1 MLQNNEGD
9 CEGEIGGIRI
19 EKARLFR
26 AFRQMAALFEGGR
39 PFVAFD
45 TETTGLK
52 AEHDELLEIGAV
64 KFNKDGPIG
73 ESFNCLIKPEKP
85 ISAFITS
92 INHIDDEMVKDAPPA
107 AEVVRRFCEYAG
119 KKAVLVAHNAQFD
132 VKFVNASLIRAGL
145 PQLSNM
151 TVDTLT
157 FSRWAYPLLA
167 NGEEKGPYKLQSLA
181 KRFGIE
187 VLNAHRAEDD
197 ARVCMEL
204 FLRILRDTDSVQKR
218 PEQQKYINSKG

>member
-1 MLQNNEGD
+1 MLQNNQAECG
-9 CEGEIGGIRI
+9 GEIGGIKI

-39 PFVAFD
+39 VFVAFD

-52 AEHDELLEIGAV
+52 AENDEILEIGAV
-64 KFNKDGPIG
+64 KFNRDGLIG
-73 ESFNCLIKPEKP
+73 ESFNRLIKPEHP
-85 ISAFITS
+85 IPAFITA
-92 INHIDDEMVKDAPPA
+92 INHIDDEMVCGCPPV
-107 AEVVRRFCEYAG
+107 AEVVKDFSAYVG
-119 KKAVLVAHNAQFD
+119 KKAVLVAHNARFD
-132 VKFVNASLIRAGL
+132 VKFVNASLIKSGL
-145 PQLSNM
+145 PQLENL

-167 NGEEKGPYKLQSLA
+167 NEPEKGQYKLQSLA

-187 VLNAHRAEDD
+187 VRNAHRAEDD

-204 FLRILRDTDSVQKR
+204 FLRILKDTDSVQKR
-218 PEQQKYINSKG
+218 KGKIT

>member
-1 MLQNNEGD
+1 MIYLTGD
-9 CEGEIGGIRI
+9 THGDFSG
-19 EKARLFR
+19 
-26 AFRQMAALFEGGR
+26 
-39 PFVAFD
+39 
-45 TETTGLK
+45 
-52 AEHDELLEIGAV
+52 
-64 KFNKDGPIG
+64 
-73 ESFNCLIKPEKP
+73 
-85 ISAFITS
+85 
-92 INHIDDEMVKDAPPA
+92 
-107 AEVVRRFCEYAG
+107 VRRFCEYAG

-218 PEQQKYINSKG
+218 PESKEKF

>member
-1 MLQNNEGD
+1 MQQNNE
-9 CEGEIGGIRI
+9 EESAGEIGGVKI

-52 AEHDELLEIGAV
+52 AENDELLEIGAI

-73 ESFNCLIKPEKP
+73 ESFNRLIKPVKP
-85 ISAFITS
+85 ITPFITS
-92 INHIDDEMVKDAPPA
+92 INHIDDEMVRDCPPA
-107 AEVVRRFCEYAG
+107 AEVVKSFSEYVG
-119 KKAVLVAHNAQFD
+119 KKAILVAHNARFD

-145 PQLSNM
+145 PQLKNM

-167 NGEEKGPYKLQSLA
+167 NEAEKGQYKLQSLA

-187 VLNAHRAEDD
+187 VFNAHRAEDD

-204 FLRILRDTDSVQKR
+204 FLRILKDTDSVQK
-218 PEQQKYINSKG
+218 K

>member
-1 MLQNNEGD
+1 MLQSKQVE

-19 EKARLFR
+19 EKAKLFR
-26 AFRQMAALFEGGR
+26 AFKQMAALFEGGR

-64 KFNKDGPIG
+64 KFNKEGLIG
-73 ESFNCLIKPEKP
+73 NSFNSLIKPEKP
-85 ISAFITS
+85 ISSFITS
-92 INHIDDEMVKDAPPA
+92 INHIDNDMVKDAPPA
-107 AEVVRRFCEYAG
+107 NEVIRKFSDYVG
-119 KKAVLVAHNAQFD
+119 KKSVLVAHNAMFD
-132 VKFVNASLIRAGL
+132 VKFINANLLKAGL
-145 PQLSNM
+145 PQIRNL

-167 NGEEKGPYKLQSLA
+167 NEAEKGQYKLQSLA

-187 VLNAHRAEDD
+187 VFNAHRAEDD

-204 FLRILRDTDSVQKR
+204 FLRILKDTDSVQKR
-218 PEQQKYINSKG
+218 ESNEQ

>member
-1 MLQNNEGD
+1 MQQNNED
-9 CEGEIGGIRI
+9 ECAGEIGGIKI

-39 PFVAFD
+39 VFVAFD

-52 AEHDELLEIGAV
+52 AENDEVLEIGAV
-64 KFNKDGPIG
+64 KFNKDGLLG
-73 ESFNCLIKPEKP
+73 ESFNRLIKPVKP
-85 ISAFITS
+85 IPAFITA

-107 AEVVRRFCEYAG
+107 AEVARDFLDYIGR
-119 KKAVLVAHNAQFD
+119 KSVLVAHNARFD
-132 VKFVNASLIRAGL
+132 VKFVNATLIRAGL
-145 PQLSNM
+145 PQMGNL

-157 FSRWAYPLLA
+157 LSRWAYPLLA
-167 NGEEKGPYKLQSLA
+167 NEAEKGQYKLQSLA

-204 FLRILRDTDSVQKR
+204 FLRILKDTDSVQKR
-218 PEQQKYINSKG
+218 KESKGNIQ